1 MQGEDWS
8 DDEEGYSKTVD
19 FLVEEGEEP
28 TERHDKLKR
37 TNTPHY
43 TKGKRLYPDK
53 EDIQEKFH
61 EIMAKVGQ
69 TEDEDSDEQRVSIF
83 TNILTI
89 LNCKVH
95 MLLMWCYY
103 SRKPQYTLTKHALY
117 VI

>member
-1 MQGEDWS
+1 MQ
-8 DDEEGYSKTVD
+8 DDEVRSDEEAGYSKTVD

-69 TEDEDSDEQRVSIF
+69 REEEDSDEQRVSINLF
-83 TNILTI
+83 FLSCNVFI
-89 LNCKVH
+89 N
-95 MLLMWCYY
+95 
-103 SRKPQYTLTKHALY
+103 
-117 VI
+117 